1 VKVIIAGSR
10 DYTDYAL
17 VKNAVTAIANES
29 DLKITEIVSGGARG
43 VDALGE
49 RYAREHNFPC
59 NRFPADWNQY
69 GLSAG
74 PRRNQEMA
82 RHGDV
87 LIAFTSGGPGT
98 TNMIQAMRRT
108 GKPVF
113 IVNL

>member
-1 VKVIIAGSR
+1 MRVIIAGSR
-10 DYTDYAL
+10 DYTDYT
-17 VKNAVTAIANES
+17 VISNTVTTVANKF

-49 RYAREHNFPC
+49 RYALEHGYPC
-59 NRFPADWNQY
+59 KRFPADWSRY
-69 GLSAG
+69 GRSAG

-82 RHGDV
+82 RYGDA

-98 TNMIQAMRRT
+98 TNMIQTMRKT

>member
-1 VKVIIAGSR
+1 MRVIIAGSR
-10 DYTDYAL
+10 DYTDYT
-17 VKNAVTAIANES
+17 VISNTVTTVANKF

-49 RYAREHNFPC
+49 RYALEHGFPC
-59 NRFPADWNQY
+59 KRFPADWDQY
-69 GLSAG
+69 GRSAG

-82 RHGDV
+82 QYGDA

-98 TNMIQAMRRT
+98 TNMIQTMKNA
-108 GKPVF
+108 GKLVF